1 MVEFVNCF
9 QVPAGGEDEFF
20 ANWQAVN
27 AYMRTKPGY
36 LSHELFRSLSPDATY
51 RFVNHARWESVE
63 AWRSAHDEQ
72 FRAMVRDTRFTSTPG
87 LYEVVHAG

>member
-20 ANWQAVN
+20 ANWQKVN

-36 LSHELFRSLSPDATY
+36 LSHELFRSLSPDAAF

-63 AWRSAHDEQ
+63 AWQAAHDEQ
-72 FRAMVRDTRFTSTPG
+72 FRSLVQSAPFTSTPG
-87 LYEVVHAG
+87 LYEVVHTG